1 MDIQV
6 GNRVRSFDFAQDDG
20 YGRDLAGERACYVE
34 GEVIGFEEI
43 EGCQRYRILVD
54 RDVFGGK
61 EEDRRVGRIVT
72 PPVNGTPTWSD
83 QTTNYVEV
91 V

>member
-6 GNRVRSFDFAQDDG
+6 GNRVRSFDFAGDDG
-20 YGRDLAGERACYVE
+20 YGRDLIGDRACYVE
-34 GEVIGFEEI
+34 GDVVGFDHI
-43 EGCQRYRILVD
+43 EGCKRYRILVD

-61 EEDRRVGRIVT
+61 DEDRRIGRIVT
-72 PPVNGTPTWSD
+72 PPINGTPTWAGN
-83 QTTNYVEV
+83 TTNFVEV